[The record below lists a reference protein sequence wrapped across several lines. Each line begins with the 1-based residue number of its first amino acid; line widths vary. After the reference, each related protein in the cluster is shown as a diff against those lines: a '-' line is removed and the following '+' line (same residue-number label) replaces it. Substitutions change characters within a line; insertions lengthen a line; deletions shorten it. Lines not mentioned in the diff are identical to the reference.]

1 MRKSAAAPGAKSLL
15 RQLAQETD
23 ESATAALFTQL
34 CRQSPALRHWLWE
47 DFARDSAARDQL
59 ARRLRPNAEPVA
71 RFAEL
76 TGEFDAWRAEQRR
89 LRARISRKLYGGL
102 TWQELAKLI
111 NHYRAG
117 RSDLGLFVLAQDW
130 LGVGASAAQS
140 PGLMRRAAEFLDLVL
155 RKGNFRALEKLASA
169 ARLVRDYQFPAKR
182 RAMVGYSDW
191 WKLQA
196 LFYMLRHPRLSY
208 RTRDL
213 RAHLAQQGLKI
224 GTKDVRRFC
233 TRHAISR
240 DMRAGRPR
248 TRP

>member
-1 MRKSAAAPGAKSLL
+1 MRKSVPAARLTSHL
-15 RQLAQETD
+15 RQLAAETD
-23 ESATAALFTQL
+23 ESATVALFVQL

-47 DFARDSAARDQL
+47 DFARDAAARDQF
-59 ARRLRPNAEPVA
+59 ARRLRPSAEPAA

-89 LRARISRKLYGGL
+89 LQARISRKLYGGL

-117 RSDLGLFVLAQDW
+117 RADLGLFVLAQDW
-130 LGVGASAAQS
+130 LGAGASAAQS
-140 PGLMRRAAEFLDLVL
+140 PRLMRRAAEFLDLVL
-155 RKGNFRALEKLASA
+155 REGNFRALEKLASA
-169 ARLVRDYQFPAKR
+169 TQLVRDYQIPAKR
-182 RAMVGYSDW
+182 RAAVGYSDW

-196 LFYMLRHPRLSY
+196 LFYMLRHPRPSY

-224 GTKDVRRFC
+224 GTKDIRRFC
-233 TRHAISR
+233 TRHLISR

-248 TRP
+248 TRA